1 MKKRRKKT
9 WTDWELEEKQ
19 WEWNVMDSCQKPLLF
34 LFFLYF
40 RKRKYG
46 WKDNIRNMESRGK
59 QGWIVNNHMG
69 KLFDRVWGGNER
81 ARFNVAHLYEVVSL
95 VFFWGGWKW
104 SVVYSLP
111 PTPSSSFL
119 LLPSSFSSSGKLYG
133 KICLE
138 NIKRNNV
145 FPSMVNISNVMCAFF
160 SYNIGKSNNSVFVPG
175 TFHQGQL

>member
-1 MKKRRKKT
+1 
-9 WTDWELEEKQ
+9 
-19 WEWNVMDSCQKPLLF
+19 
-34 LFFLYF
+34 
-40 RKRKYG
+40 
-46 WKDNIRNMESRGK
+46 MESRGK
-59 QGWIVNNHMG
+59 QQWIVNNHMG

-95 VFFWGGWKW
+95 VFFLGGGWKW

-145 FPSMVNISNVMCAFF
+145 FPTMVNISNVMYAFF